1 MLRLVGVKPS
11 VLETRRLALV
21 YPGEACEL
29 RAAPLPAPLHLAV
42 GLLRARGLGLA
53 DKLAMARLMRH
64 LKARRFRIEPDQP
77 VAALLADTAQ
87 TERLSRL
94 IWEPLCVAAL
104 NTPVGDASAQVF
116 ANVLRDS
123 LAAGESAS
131 HLLIPRV
138 DLSELFPVPASR
150 WLAMRGHTVRSCEPI
165 KAITRDGDALLL
177 DGDPRSNR
185 YDHVV
190 VATAPY
196 HVGGLVGACR
206 RWPRSSSIDALRH
219 EPIVTAWLAFDGP
232 LRFPDPMIGLA
243 GGYGQWA
250 FDRAAL
256 GGPEGLVGVVISA
269 SGRHQ
274 QITREALEIALLEE
288 LQHAVGPARP
298 QVVAA
303 HHRKA
308 RHLRLHPGLARPG
321 NATPTP
327 ACGSPAT
334 TPPPLPRHPR
344 IRHPERHH
352 RRPQRAQG
360 LRAEGGGGAGDVTQK
375 HVPSSTVP
383 LNAEARTAQHRPPER
398 RGTNRP
404 APSPLPRGDRGLAGW
419 RHRKSTAAPPP
430 NPSPALPLVRGG
442 SFVAVHHRHRP

>member
-1 MLRLVGVKPS
+1 VLGGRARVVEKDGQRVDNGQHILLGAYTETLRMLRLVGVKPS

-104 NTPVGDASAQVF
+104 NTPVGEASAQVF

-196 HVGGLVGACR
+196 HVGGLVAPCR
-206 RWPRSSSIDALRH
+206 RWPRSSSDRRPAPRTHRHRLARLRR
-219 EPIVTAWLAFDGP
+219 P
-232 LRFPDPMIGLA
+232 
-243 GGYGQWA
+243 
-250 FDRAAL
+250 AAL
-256 GGPEGLVGVVISA
+256 PRTHDRPRRRLRPMGLRPRRPRRARRPRRRRHQRQRPPPADHPRSPRDRPPRRTPARRGPCPRS
-269 SGRHQ
+269 SGRSSSPK
-274 QITREALEIALLEE
+274 T
-288 LQHAVGPARP
+288 
-298 QVVAA
+298 
-303 HHRKA
+303 

-327 ACGSPAT
+327 ACGWPAT
-334 TPPPLPRHPR
+334 TPLPYPATLESA
-344 IRHPERHH
+344 I
-352 RRPQRAQG
+352 Q
-360 LRAEGGGGAGDVTQK
+360 
-375 HVPSSTVP
+375 S
-383 LNAEARTAQHRPPER
+383 
-398 RGTNRP
+398 GT
-404 APSPLPRGDRGLAGW
+404 
-419 RHRKSTAAPPP
+419 TAAR
-430 NPSPALPLVRGG
+430 SVLKACGLKEVGVLGIV
-442 SFVAVHHRHRP
+442 

>member
-1 MLRLVGVKPS
+1 MTPAPQVAVVGGGYAGFAAAVTLARGGARVTLFEGSRVLGGRARVVEKDGYRVDNGQHILLGAYTETLRMLRLVGVKPS
-11 VLETRRLALV
+11 VLETRRLALA
-21 YPGEACEL
+21 YPGEGCAL

-64 LKARRFRIEPDQP
+64 LKARRFRVEPDRP
-77 VAALLADTAQ
+77 VATLLADTAQ

-165 KAITRDGDALLL
+165 QVITREGDRLVL
-177 DGDPRSNR
+177 DGDPRSAR

-196 HVGGLVGACR
+196 HVAGLVSGLPELA
-206 RWPRSSSIDALRH
+206 PVVAQIDALRH
-219 EPIVTAWLAFDGP
+219 EPILTAWLAFDGP
-232 LRFPDPMIGLA
+232 VRFPEPMIGLA

-256 GGPEGLVGVVISA
+256 GGPEGLVGIVISA
-269 SGRHQ
+269 RGRHQ
-274 QITREALEIALLEE
+274 ALGREALEIALLAE
-288 LQHAVGPARP
+288 LQQAVGPLPALKWSQLITEKR
-298 QVVAA
+298 ATFA
-303 HHRKA
+303 CT
-308 RHLRLHPGLARPG
+308 PGLDRPA
-321 NATPTP
+321 NATPDPRLWLAGDYTASAYP
-327 ACGSPAT
+327 ATLESAIQSGTTAARAILKACGLKEA
-334 TPPPLPRHPR
+334 
-344 IRHPERHH
+344 
-352 RRPQRAQG
+352 G
-360 LRAEGGGGAGDVTQK
+360 LLGI
-375 HVPSSTVP
+375 
-383 LNAEARTAQHRPPER
+383 
-398 RGTNRP
+398 
-404 APSPLPRGDRGLAGW
+404 
-419 RHRKSTAAPPP
+419 
-430 NPSPALPLVRGG
+430 
-442 SFVAVHHRHRP
+442 

>member
-1 MLRLVGVKPS
+1 MSPAPQVAVVGGGYAGFAAAVTLARGGARVTLFEGSRVLGGRARVVEKDGYRVDNGQHILLGAYTETLRMLRLVGVKPS
-11 VLETRRLALV
+11 VLETRRLTLA
-21 YPGEACEL
+21 YPGEGCAL

-64 LKARRFRIEPDQP
+64 LKARRFRIEPDRP

-116 ANVLRDS
+116 ASVLRDS

-165 KAITRDGDALLL
+165 QAITRDDDRLVL
-177 DGDPRSNR
+177 DGDPRSTR

-196 HVGGLVGACR
+196 HVGGLVAGLPALA
-206 RWPRSSSIDALRH
+206 PVVEQLAALRH
-219 EPIVTAWLAFDGP
+219 EPILTAWLAFDGP
-232 LRFPDPMIGLA
+232 VRFPEPMIGLA

-256 GGPEGLVGVVISA
+256 GGPEGLVGIVISA
-269 SGRHQ
+269 RGRHQ
-274 QITREALEIALLEE
+274 DLGREALEIALLAE
-288 LQHAVGPARP
+288 LQHAVGPLPAHKWSQLITEKRATFACTPGVRRP
-298 QVVAA
+298 PIDVA
-303 HHRKA
+303 
-308 RHLRLHPGLARPG
+308 LGLF
-321 NATPTP
+321 
-327 ACGSPAT
+327 ACGDYVEGPYPAT
-334 TPPPLPRHPR
+334 L
-344 IRHPERHH
+344 EGAVLSG
-352 RRPQRAQG
+352 RA
-360 LRAEGGGGAGDVTQK
+360 AAKSIGD
-375 HVPSSTVP
+375 
-383 LNAEARTAQHRPPER
+383 
-398 RGTNRP
+398 
-404 APSPLPRGDRGLAGW
+404 
-419 RHRKSTAAPPP
+419 
-430 NPSPALPLVRGG
+430 
-442 SFVAVHHRHRP
+442 

>member
-1 MLRLVGVKPS
+1 
-11 VLETRRLALV
+11 
-21 YPGEACEL
+21 
-29 RAAPLPAPLHLAV
+29 
-42 GLLRARGLGLA
+42 
-53 DKLAMARLMRH
+53 
-64 LKARRFRIEPDQP
+64 

-165 KAITRDGDALLL
+165 KAISDATRCCSTATRAQPLRPRRRRHRAL
-177 DGDPRSNR
+177 PRGR
-185 YDHVV
+185 
-190 VATAPY
+190 A
-196 HVGGLVGACR
+196 GGSPAGAGPGR
-206 RWPRSSSIDALRH
+206 RAIDALRH

-269 SGRHQ
+269 SGRQ

-288 LQHAVGPARP
+288 LQHAVGPCPPSSGRSSSP
-298 QVVAA
+298 
-303 HHRKA
+303 KT

-327 ACGSPAT
+327 ACGWPAT
-334 TPPPLPRHPR
+334 TPLPYPATLESA
-344 IRHPERHH
+344 I
-352 RRPQRAQG
+352 Q
-360 LRAEGGGGAGDVTQK
+360 
-375 HVPSSTVP
+375 S
-383 LNAEARTAQHRPPER
+383 
-398 RGTNRP
+398 GT
-404 APSPLPRGDRGLAGW
+404 
-419 RHRKSTAAPPP
+419 TAAR
-430 NPSPALPLVRGG
+430 SVLKACGLKEVGVLGIV
-442 SFVAVHHRHRP
+442 

>member
-1 MLRLVGVKPS
+1 MTPAPQVAVVGGGYAGFAAAVTLARGGARVTLFESSRVLGGRARVVEKDGYRLDNGQHILLGAYAETLRMLRLVGVKPS

-21 YPGEACEL
+21 YPGEPCEL

-104 NTPVGDASAQVF
+104 NTPVGEASAQVF

-131 HLLIPRV
+131 HLLIQRV

-150 WLAMRGHTVRSCEPI
+150 WLAMRGHSVRSCEPI

-177 DGDPRSNR
+177 DGDPRSKR
-185 YDHVV
+185 YDHVII
-190 VATAPY
+190 ATAPY
-196 HVGGLVGACR
+196 HVGGLVGELPALA
-206 RWPRSSSIDALRH
+206 PVVEAIDALRH

-232 LRFPDPMIGLA
+232 LRFPEPMIGLA

-288 LQHAVGPARP
+288 LQAALGPLPALKWSQLITEKR
-298 QVVAA
+298 ATFA
-303 HHRKA
+303 CT
-308 RHLRLHPGLARPG
+308 PGLPRPG
-321 NATPTP
+321 NATPDPGLWLAGDYTASP
-327 ACGSPAT
+327 YPATLESAVQSGIAAGRGILKACGLKEAGV
-334 TPPPLPRHPR
+334 L
-344 IRHPERHH
+344 
-352 RRPQRAQG
+352 G
-360 LRAEGGGGAGDVTQK
+360 LK
-375 HVPSSTVP
+375 
-383 LNAEARTAQHRPPER
+383 
-398 RGTNRP
+398 
-404 APSPLPRGDRGLAGW
+404 
-419 RHRKSTAAPPP
+419 
-430 NPSPALPLVRGG
+430 
-442 SFVAVHHRHRP
+442 

>member
-1 MLRLVGVKPS
+1 MSPAPQVAVVGGGYAGFAAAVTLARGGARVTLFEGSRVLGGRARVVEKDGYRVDNGQHILLGAYTETLRMLRLVGVKPS
-11 VLETRRLALV
+11 VLETRRLTLA
-21 YPGEACEL
+21 YPGEGCAL

-64 LKARRFRIEPDQP
+64 LKARRFRIEPDRP

-116 ANVLRDS
+116 ASVLRDS

-165 KAITRDGDALLL
+165 QAITRDDDRLVL
-177 DGDPRSNR
+177 DGDPRSTR

-196 HVGGLVGACR
+196 HVGGLVAGLPALA
-206 RWPRSSSIDALRH
+206 PVVEQLAALRH
-219 EPIVTAWLAFDGP
+219 EPILTAWLAFDGP
-232 LRFPDPMIGLA
+232 VRFPEPMIGLA

-256 GGPEGLVGVVISA
+256 GGPEGLVGIVISA
-269 SGRHQ
+269 RGRHQ
-274 QITREALEIALLEE
+274 DLGREALEIALLAE
-288 LQHAVGPARP
+288 LQHAVGPLPALKWSQLITEKR
-298 QVVAA
+298 ATFA
-303 HHRKA
+303 CT
-308 RHLRLHPGLARPG
+308 PGLARPAC
-321 NATPTP
+321 ATPDPRLWLAGDYTASTYP
-327 ACGSPAT
+327 ATLESAIQSGVSAARGILKACGLKEA
-334 TPPPLPRHPR
+334 
-344 IRHPERHH
+344 
-352 RRPQRAQG
+352 G
-360 LRAEGGGGAGDVTQK
+360 L
-375 HVPSSTVP
+375 
-383 LNAEARTAQHRPPER
+383 L
-398 RGTNRP
+398 
-404 APSPLPRGDRGLAGW
+404 GL
-419 RHRKSTAAPPP
+419 
-430 NPSPALPLVRGG
+430 
-442 SFVAVHHRHRP
+442 

>member
-1 MLRLVGVKPS
+1 MSPAPQVAVVGGGYAGFAAAVTLARGGARVTLFEGSRVLGGRARVVEKDGYRVDNGQHILLGAYTETLRMLRLVGVKPS
-11 VLETRRLALV
+11 VLETRRLTLA
-21 YPGEACEL
+21 YPGEGCAL

-64 LKARRFRIEPDQP
+64 LKARRFRIEPDRP
-77 VAALLADTAQ
+77 VAALLADTAK

-116 ANVLRDS
+116 ASVLRDS

-165 KAITRDGDALLL
+165 QAITRDDDRLVL
-177 DGDPRSNR
+177 DGDPRSTR

-196 HVGGLVGACR
+196 HVGGLVAGLPALA
-206 RWPRSSSIDALRH
+206 PVVEQLAALRH
-219 EPIVTAWLAFDGP
+219 EPILTAWLAFDGP
-232 LRFPDPMIGLA
+232 VRFPEPMIGLA

-256 GGPEGLVGVVISA
+256 GGPEGLVGIVISA
-269 SGRHQ
+269 RGRHQ
-274 QITREALEIALLEE
+274 DLGREALEIALLAE
-288 LQHAVGPARP
+288 LQHAVGPLPALKWSQLITEKR
-298 QVVAA
+298 ATFA
-303 HHRKA
+303 CT
-308 RHLRLHPGLARPG
+308 PGLARPAC
-321 NATPTP
+321 ATPDPRLWLAGDYTASAYP
-327 ACGSPAT
+327 ATLESAIQSGVSAARGILKACGLKEA
-334 TPPPLPRHPR
+334 
-344 IRHPERHH
+344 
-352 RRPQRAQG
+352 G
-360 LRAEGGGGAGDVTQK
+360 L
-375 HVPSSTVP
+375 
-383 LNAEARTAQHRPPER
+383 L
-398 RGTNRP
+398 
-404 APSPLPRGDRGLAGW
+404 GL
-419 RHRKSTAAPPP
+419 
-430 NPSPALPLVRGG
+430 
-442 SFVAVHHRHRP
+442 